1 MNFDAG
7 RYDYSGFPIGI
18 GSGVKIPEITREP
31 VPVNTLKNPTLDTGS
46 YTLPSQPVY
55 PTYPVTIDTSNIST
69 KVPEM
74 VEEPPTTD
82 TANVSPVMSMA
93 ISGANFLTTLFYIW
107 NSISDVFGFEFTK
120 SGFTSSANNG
130 ENTICVRL
138 IVKEKNLLR
147 YNFNPENYDDKADI
161 GPDADDVKMYAHF
174 HTTKLHAAFRACG
187 KVNIVFMMYPGDA
200 TLYYVKTQGS
210 SVDDPRSAST
220 IMPHISYTKVFETID
235 YGKTPI
241 VKICVSEFVGA
252 LNDINRAYGTS
263 VVFVPYPKGLHIA
276 GIDETTSKVHFA
288 NFGIC
293 EGSFEDEEVNI
304 LGGEINKAFLE
315 KFKPVSTTAR
325 QPAAQMNPL
334 IKIVSD
340 EDLRSITIRCS
351 SIKAFSRLH
360 TVCPES
366 GIVSFFYKPGAPLKM
381 TCDAGV
387 FGELEFFF
395 RNGNST
401 IA

>member
-1 MNFDAG
+1 MDFNAG
-7 RYDYSGFPIGI
+7 RYDYPGYPI
-18 GSGVKIPEITREP
+18 
-31 VPVNTLKNPTLDTGS
+31 
-46 YTLPSQPVY
+46 
-55 PTYPVTIDTSNIST
+55 TIDTGAKNTQI
-69 KVPEM
+69 
-74 VEEPPTTD
+74 VEEPTRSETTG
-82 TANVSPVMSMA
+82 TSPVMSMA

-120 SGFTSSANNG
+120 AGFTASANNG

-138 IVKEKNLLR
+138 VVKEKNLLR
-147 YNFNPENYDDKADI
+147 YNFNPENYDDKTDL
-161 GPDADDVKMYAHF
+161 GDDVKMYAHF
-174 HTTKLHAAFRACG
+174 HTAKLHAAFRACG

-200 TLYYVKTQGS
+200 ILYYVKTQGS

-220 IMPHISYTKVFETID
+220 ILPHISYTKVFETAD

-241 VKICVSEFVGA
+241 VKICVSEFVTA
-252 LNDINRAYGTS
+252 LNDINRAFGTS

-276 GIDETTSKVHFA
+276 GIDETESKVHFV

-293 EGSFEDEEVNI
+293 EGSFEDEELDI
-304 LGGEINKAFLE
+304 ARGDINKAFLE
-315 KFKPVSTTAR
+315 KFKPVSAAAR
-325 QPAAQMNPL
+325 QQSVQLNPL
-334 IKIVSD
+334 IKIVTD
-340 EDLRSITIRCS
+340 EDLRSIEIKCS

-395 RNGNST
+395 RNGM
-401 IA
+401 AVR